1 MLRRF
6 EAFRV
11 TDTLALYCPGKV
23 EVNILKLTQALIFT
37 ALSARIAFAQGLNC
51 DLGGYKPQ
59 DGLKAEVRAGTLEF
73 TWQGER
79 REQLRASFTIRGG
92 QPIVQELAARKN
104 GGNWIV
110 LGQNLTPEFELTSG
124 VRRLSEQQM
133 APLRDLNVKLTPDVV
148 EREKWN
154 AFWDAPLVV
163 PGRPGTNLGLPRKPE
178 EIRKAWAKYHATSCQ
193 VKTEGAR
200 MEVVF
205 PGLEAGIFSGSL
217 QYTVYRGT
225 NLLRQEA
232 VAKTTEPSVAYKYV
246 AGLKGFP
253 ITDSTRIVWRD
264 TARGWQQ
271 YAFGGAVNQDAV
283 GLLARNRLAILET
296 NGGSLAFLPP
306 SHKFFW
312 SREIETNLGYVYYRK
327 DSESAF
333 SIGVR
338 QPDREVGA
346 KPWGISNE
354 VWNHRVGESRGHL
367 NNFALYN
374 APPGTMQ
381 RMPVYFY
388 LSPNDSR
395 ATQQAVMAFT
405 HDDVYKPLPGYKVL
419 VSHFHF
425 HFNEQLT
432 DAGTMDLR
440 PTWLSVFRDLG
451 INVAILADF
460 HGDSHPNDTGTLR
473 LNEQKV
479 YFDGC
484 ARFSDRDFLLIPGEE
499 PDANFGGHY
508 MFLFPQP
515 VFFTHLKEPA
525 KGPQEQPFV
534 ENLSPYGK
542 VYHTT
547 SAPTELNL
555 LNQEHGL
562 VWQTHPRTK
571 GSAGYPDAV
580 REKDFFQSDRFL
592 GGSFQSLPVD
602 LSQKRLC
609 EARCLGLLDDM
620 NNWAG
625 PKYMIAE
632 GDTYMKYPDDET
644 FPQLVVNYVKLDRVP
659 KFGDGWTPVVNALR
673 AGNYFV
679 TSGEVLLRNS
689 AIEGAGAKRTY
700 TAEAEWTFPPEFAEL
715 VWSDGKSVD
724 RQVISMTDMG
734 PFSSHKFRIPF
745 DASGKKWVRFAVWDS
760 AGNGA
765 FTQPVHLK

>member
-1 MLRRF
+1 
-6 EAFRV
+6 
-11 TDTLALYCPGKV
+11 
-23 EVNILKLTQALIFT
+23 VNTRID
-37 ALSARIAFAQGLNC
+37 RIALVVMLCAGAAVAQEVKC
-51 DLGGYKPQ
+51 DLTDYHAH
-59 DGLKAEVRAGTLEF
+59 DGLKADVRSGALEIA
-73 TWQGER
+73 WDGER
-79 REQLRASFTIRGG
+79 HEQLRARFAIHSG
-92 QPIVQELAARKN
+92 QPLIEELAARKA

-110 LGQNLTPEFELTSG
+110 LGQNLTPEFEITSG
-124 VRRLSEQQM
+124 VRRLSQQQIE
-133 APLRDLNVKLTPDVV
+133 PLNDLKIQLTPEVV

-154 AFWDAPLVV
+154 AFWDAPLMV
-163 PGRPGTNLGLPRKPE
+163 PGRPGTNMDLPRKPE
-178 EIRKAWAKYHATSCQ
+178 EIRKAWAQYHATGCQ
-193 VKTEGAR
+193 VKTDGAR
-200 MEVVF
+200 LEVTI

-217 QYTVYRGT
+217 RYTVYRGT

-232 VAKTTEPSVAYKYV
+232 VASTNEPSVAYKYV
-246 AGLKGFP
+246 AGLKGFA
-253 ITDSTRIVWRD
+253 ISDSTRVVWRD
-264 TARGWQQ
+264 PARNWQQ
-271 YAFGGAVNQDAV
+271 YAFGGTVNRDIV
-283 GLLARNRLAILET
+283 GMRARNRLGILES

-306 SHKFFW
+306 SHKFFF
-312 SREIETNLGYVYYRK
+312 SREMETNLGYVYYRK
-327 DSESAF
+327 DSDTSL

-338 QPDREVGA
+338 QPDREVGYKA
-346 KPWGISNE
+346 YGFSDA
-354 VWNHRVGESRGHL
+354 VWNRRVAEARSEL

-388 LSPNDSR
+388 LSPEDSR

-405 HDDVYKPLPGYKVL
+405 HDDVYKPMPGMKVL

-432 DAGTMDLR
+432 DAGTLDFQ
-440 PTWLSVFRDLG
+440 PTWLQVFRGLG
-451 INVAILADF
+451 INMAILADF
-460 HGDSHPNDTGTLR
+460 HSDSHPSDKGATR

-508 MFLFPQP
+508 MFLFPHP
-515 VFFTHLKEPA
+515 VFFTHLKQPA
-525 KGPQEQPFV
+525 KGLADQPFLEKV
-534 ENLSPYGK
+534 ASFGS

-547 SAPTELNL
+547 TAANELDL
-555 LNQEHGL
+555 LNKEKGL

-580 REKDFFQSDRFL
+580 KETDFFQSDRFL

-602 LSQKRLC
+602 QSEKRLC
-609 EARCLGLLDDM
+609 EKRCLGLLDDM

-625 PKYMIAE
+625 PRYMIAE

-644 FPQLVVNYVKLDRVP
+644 FPQLSVNYVKLDRVP
-659 KFGDGWTPVVNALR
+659 KFSNGWTPVVDALR
-673 AGNYFV
+673 AGDYFI
-679 TSGEVLLRNS
+679 TTGEVLFRNWG
-689 AIEGAGAKRTY
+689 IEGGGANRTY

-715 VWSDGKSVD
+715 VWSDGKTVD
-724 RQVISMTDMG
+724 RKIISLTGMG
-734 PFSSHKFRIPF
+734 PFGSHTFKVPF
-745 DASGKKWVRFAVWDS
+745 DPAGKRWVRFALWDS

>member
-1 MLRRF
+1 MKAIGTLIF
-6 EAFRV
+6 ASLWA
-11 TDTLALYCPGKV
+11 TLAAGQ
-23 EVNILKLTQALIFT
+23 E
-37 ALSARIAFAQGLNC
+37 LNC

-59 DGLKAEVRAGTLEF
+59 DGLKAQLRAGALEF
-73 TWQGER
+73 NWQGER
-79 REQLRASFTIRGG
+79 RDQLRVSFTIRDG
-92 QPIVQELAARKN
+92 QPVVQELAARKN

-124 VRRLSEQQM
+124 VRRLSQQQI
-133 APLRDLNVKLTPDVV
+133 APLKELGVELTPEVV

-154 AFWDAPLVV
+154 AFWDAPLMV

-178 EIRKAWAKYHATSCQ
+178 EIRRAWAKYHATSCQ
-193 VKTEGAR
+193 VKTDGAR
-200 MEVVF
+200 MEVLF
-205 PGLEAGIFSGSL
+205 PGFEAGIFSGAL

-232 VAKTTEPSVAYKYV
+232 IAKTDEPSVAYKYV

-253 ITDSTRIVWRD
+253 ITDSTRVVWRD

-271 YAFGGAVNQDAV
+271 YAFGGGFNQDPV
-283 GLLARNRLAILET
+283 GLKARNRLAILEA
-296 NGGSLAFLPP
+296 NGGSLAFFPP

-327 DSESAF
+327 DSDSSFAL
-333 SIGVR
+333 GVR
-338 QPDREVGA
+338 QPDREIGP
-346 KPWGISNE
+346 KPWGVSDE
-354 VWNHRVGESRGHL
+354 VWNRRVAESRGDL

-381 RMPVYFY
+381 RMPVYYY
-388 LSPNDSR
+388 LSADDSR
-395 ATQQAVMAFT
+395 AAQQEVMAFT

-432 DAGTMDLR
+432 DVGSMDYQ
-440 PTWLSVFRDLG
+440 PTWLPVFRSLG
-451 INVAILADF
+451 INIAILADF
-460 HGDSHPNDTGTLR
+460 HGDSHPSDSGKLR

-508 MFLFPQP
+508 YFVFPRP
-515 VFFTHLKEPA
+515 LYFTHVKAPA
-525 KGPQEQPFV
+525 KGPAGQPFV
-534 ENLSPYGK
+534 EDLAPYGK
-542 VYHTT
+542 VYHTST
-547 SAPTELNL
+547 AATELDL
-555 LNQEHGL
+555 LNRERGL

-580 REKDFFQSDRFL
+580 KDKPWFQSDRFL

-625 PKYMIAE
+625 PKYMLAE

-659 KFGDGWTPVVNALR
+659 AFNTGWQPVLDALR
-673 AGNYFV
+673 AGDYFV
-679 TSGEVLLRNS
+679 TSGEVLLRS
-689 AIEGAGAKRTY
+689 SGIEGSGTKRVY

-715 VWSDGKSVD
+715 VWGDGKTAD
-724 RQVISMTDMG
+724 RQIISLSARA
-734 PFSSHKFRIPF
+734 PFSSEKFRIPF
-745 DASGKKWVRFAVWDS
+745 DATGKKWVRFAIWDS

-765 FTQPVHLK
+765 LTQPVHLK